1 MFKRPFITVPHS
13 IDITYDKTV
22 VSSIISSNH
31 FGVDSCLLK
40 FVNFEF
46 RLEFHQA
53 KLTLPLKYAWLMVLN
68 AWCSNN
74 RLVLIF
80 TAWCSILYAWLNG
93 FIRLL
98 QQKRFNHLVD
108 GLNRLVDGLAA
119 C

>member
-1 MFKRPFITVPHS
+1 MLKYRAWFRGMLLNLYFKNAFAWETAPL
-13 IDITYDKTV
+13 
-22 VSSIISSNH
+22 IS
-31 FGVDSCLLK
+31 LL
-40 FVNFEF
+40 
-46 RLEFHQA
+46 
-53 KLTLPLKYAWLMVLN
+53 LKYAWLMVLN

-119 C
+119 W